1 MKRLIIFSFGCSFLI
16 LSSCAKSQIIV
27 TNTIT
32 QNQDETGP
40 DGTEIGDMSST
51 PITDEDKQEVV
62 ESAQETQTPTIYSS
76 PQPSPTATFAYP
88 TLELPDTELSTNGP
102 WLIVSTDSS
111 IYAFNS
117 DGSGK
122 TLLIDIDSYASFPY
136 SISPFEANIA
146 YLMDVDPESATD
158 GEQLRLF
165 NIATGQDRL
174 ITDLQDS
181 SLVQPDHVGDMQSL
195 TEASRA
201 ITYGPP
207 IWSHNGKYLAFIGQQ
222 NGISADLYLYDLE
235 NDQVS
240 RLTDGPFQAHSP
252 EWSPND
258 RYIFHNAS
266 STFGTGAG
274 IDNMG
279 SWVFSRDGDKMVEF
293 TSYPSLNSLLTWQNS
308 ERFLIAHC
316 DIYCG
321 CMNLQSYQI
330 KTGEITIIWPYQL
343 GGVDYDTSTGKIFI
357 AASPYYDCGIDE
369 DRPEGLY
376 MIDELGAAPR
386 LIPGVDAEWFRDDPS
401 HPGSY
406 LLFSSDGTYRL
417 SPDENIEMVQD
428 VRIVERRSLDE
439 IYSMQAGLFLWFGL
453 YEDSSGLWIG
463 DYSTEPRKI
472 FDHPVAEAIW
482 SLSGDRIYFISY
494 EDDLLYLADGPA
506 FSPYIFDSEPLPSGR
521 WDKLYW
527 VEQ

>member
-1 MKRLIIFSFGCSFLI
+1 MKRLIIYSFGCSFLI
-16 LSSCAKSQIIV
+16 LSSCAKDQTTV
-27 TNTIT
+27 T
-32 QNQDETGP
+32 QNQDEIGP
-40 DGTEIGDMSST
+40 DGTEIGDMFST
-51 PITDEDKQEVV
+51 PITDDDKQEVV
-62 ESAQETQTPTIYSS
+62 ESAQDTQTSKITSS

-88 TLELPDTELSTNGP
+88 TLELPDRELSTNGP
-102 WLIVSTDSS
+102 WLIVSADPS

-122 TLLIDIDSYASFPY
+122 TLLIDSYVSFRY
-136 SISPFEANIA
+136 SISQFGANIA

-181 SLVQPDHVGDMQSL
+181 SLVQPDDLVNMQSL
-195 TEASRA
+195 TESARA

-207 IWSHNGKYLAFIGQQ
+207 SWSHNGKYLAFIGQQ
-222 NGISADLYLYDLE
+222 NGISADLYLYNLE

-274 IDNMG
+274 IDNM
-279 SWVFSRDGDKMVEF
+279 SNWVVNRDGDKMVEI
-293 TSYPSLNSLLTWQNS
+293 TTDPSLNRLKAWQNS

-330 KTGEITIIWPYQL
+330 QTGEITIIWPYQL
-343 GGVDYDTSTGKIFI
+343 GSVHYDTSTGKIFI
-357 AASPYYDCGIDE
+357 VASPYEDCGIDE
-369 DRPEGLY
+369 GRPEGLY

-386 LIPGVDAEWFRDDPS
+386 LIPGADAEWVRDDPS

-417 SPDENIEMVQD
+417 SPAGNIEMVQD
-428 VRIVERRSLDE
+428 VRIVERRSLHE

-463 DYSTEPRKI
+463 DYSTEPHKI

-482 SLSGDRIYFISY
+482 SISGDRIYFISY